1 MNNMSEQNNSQMFSS
16 PLSLGEGMGVRQDFP
31 ILSRTVYGKPL
42 VYLDNGATTQK
53 PRCVVDAITDEY
65 YSVNANVHRGVHFLS
80 QQATEL
86 HEASRETVRRFINAR
101 STNEIVFTR
110 GTTESINLLASSF
123 GEAFLK
129 EGDEVI
135 VSTMEHHSNIVP
147 WQLLQMRK
155 GIVLRVIPMN
165 DRGELLL
172 DEYERLFTPRTR
184 IVCVAHVSNVLGT
197 VNPVREMIATAHA
210 HGVPVLVDGAQSIPH
225 MPVDVQALDADF
237 YVFSGH
243 KIYGPTGVGV
253 LYGKEDW
260 LDKLPPYQG
269 GGEMIQHVS
278 FERTTFNELPFKFE
292 AGTPDYI
299 GTTGLAKALD
309 YVSALGM
316 DRIAA
321 YEHELTEYAT
331 RRLKEIPGM
340 RIFGEAP
347 EKGSVISFL
356 VGNIHHFDM
365 GTLLDRLG
373 IAVRT
378 GHHCAQPLMQRL
390 GIEGT
395 VRASFALYN
404 TKEEIDALVAGVER
418 VSRMF

>member
-1 MNNMSEQNNSQMFSS
+1 MYDVNKIRE
-16 PLSLGEGMGVRQDFP
+16 DFP

-53 PRCVVDAITDEY
+53 PRCVVDAIVEEY

-80 QQATEL
+80 QQATNL
-86 HEASRETVRRFINAR
+86 HEASRETVRRFINAG

-110 GTTESINLLASSF
+110 GTTESINLVASSF
-123 GEAFLK
+123 VESQMK

-135 VSTMEHHSNIVP
+135 VSVMEHHSNIVS
-147 WQLLQMRK
+147 WQLQAMRK
-155 GIVLRVIPMN
+155 GIVLKVIPMN

-172 DEYERLFTPRTR
+172 NEYEKLFSPRTR
-184 IVCVAHVSNVLGT
+184 LVSVAHVSNVLGT
-197 VNPVREMIATAHA
+197 INPVKQIIEVAHA
-210 HGVPVLVDGAQSIPH
+210 HQVPVLIDGAQGIPH
-225 MPVDVQALDADF
+225 MPVDVQDLDADF

-253 LYGKEDW
+253 LYGKENW

-269 GGEMIQHVS
+269 GGEMIQNVS
-278 FERTTFNELPFKFE
+278 FEKTTFNQLPFKFE

-299 GTTGLAKALD
+299 GTTALAKALD
-309 YVSALGM
+309 YVSAIGM
-316 DRIAA
+316 DQIAA
-321 YEHELTEYAT
+321 YEHELTVYAMQ
-331 RRLKEIPGM
+331 RLKEIPNM
-340 RIFGEAP
+340 RIFGEAAH
-347 EKGSVISFL
+347 KGGVISFL

-378 GHHCAQPLMQRL
+378 GHHCAEPLMRRL

-395 VRASFALYN
+395 VRASFGIYN
-404 TKEEIDALVAGVER
+404 TKEEVDALVAGIDR